1 MFNEGKYKEK
11 VFRTIEK
18 YRLIKNNDKI
28 AVALSGGKDS
38 SALLFLLKEYVENY
52 VKADIFAFH
61 INLNFSFSQKVEDV
75 VKEICK
81 IAKVDLIVE
90 NIEKY
95 KIDIIKISKI
105 KKRPVCSVC
114 GLIKRYLINKIP
126 KENKATKVAT
136 GHHMYD
142 FLIFYFRNILTRNF
156 EWNFKILPKLK
167 AYTDKFVTKIRP
179 LIFVKPEENKYFCE
193 KNKIP
198 FLTIC
203 PYSISS
209 DYIGCYADK
218 LSLNIYEMI
227 RNEKIDWENFLKSII
242 TFNKKYFSG
251 YLKELE
257 ERIGK
262 CEICN
267 EPSNQKI
274 CGFCKLVL
282 ISNK

>member
-1 MFNEGKYKEK
+1 MNVENYKKK
-11 VFRTIEK
+11 VFETIEK
-18 YRLIKNNDKI
+18 FNLVEKNDKI
-28 AVALSGGKDS
+28 FVALSGGKDS
-38 SALLFLLKEYVENY
+38 AATLFLLKEYAENY
-52 VKADIFAFH
+52 ANAEIVAFH
-61 INLNFSFSQKVEDV
+61 INLNFRYSNKIEEI

-81 IAKVDLIVE
+81 IAKVDLVVKNVKE
-90 NIEKY
+90 Y
-95 KIDIIKISKI
+95 GIDILKISKI
-105 KKRPVCSVC
+105 KNRPVCSIC
-114 GLIKRYLINKIP
+114 GLIKRYLMNKVA
-126 KENKATKVAT
+126 KENRATKLAT

-142 FLIFYFRNILTRNF
+142 FLIFYFRNILTKNF

-209 DYIGCYADK
+209 EHIGCYADK
-218 LSLNIYEMI
+218 LSLSIYEMI
-227 RNEKIDWENFLKSII
+227 KNEKIDWENFLKSVII
-242 TFNKKYFSG
+242 FNKKYFSAH
-251 YLKELE
+251 LKEQE
-257 ERIGK
+257 EKIGR

-282 ISNK
+282 VSNK

>member
-1 MFNEGKYKEK
+1 MNVENYKKK
-11 VFRTIEK
+11 VFETIEK
-18 YRLIKNNDKI
+18 FDLIEKNDKI
-28 AVALSGGKDS
+28 FVALSGGKDS
-38 SALLFLLKEYVENY
+38 TATLFLLKEYAENY
-52 VKADIFAFH
+52 VNAEIVAFH
-61 INLNFSFSQKVEDV
+61 INLNFRYSDKIEEV

-81 IAKVDLIVE
+81 IAKVDLIVKNVKE
-90 NIEKY
+90 Y
-95 KIDIIKISKI
+95 GIDILKISKI

-114 GLIKRYLINKIP
+114 GLIKRYLMNKVA
-126 KENKATKVAT
+126 KENRATKLAT

-142 FLIFYFRNILTRNF
+142 FLIFYFRNILTNNF

-203 PYSISS
+203 PYSMSS
-209 DYIGCYADK
+209 DYIGCYANK
-218 LSLNIYEMI
+218 LSINIYELI
-227 RNEKIDWENFLKSII
+227 RNEKIDWEKFLRSVI
-242 TFNKKYFSG
+242 TFNKKYFSR
-251 YLKELE
+251 YLKEQE
-257 ERIGK
+257 EKIGK

-282 ISNK
+282 VSNK